1 MGQLLHKQ
9 KHTQQHIIMT
19 QLHQAI
25 QNIQDIIHKYTLK
38 QQQIITLLHSK
49 QHKLHNTSR
58 THHKKLYV
66 LYQKH
71 IQQLQQQIIIHT
83 HYICQIEHMHITY
96 SHVHALKH
104 TQLYL
109 QKQQDIHKLQ
119 HIIQHVHT
127 QLQHIQDVG
136 EDLITDDMEDLSF
149 EAEKELEHMM
159 STFEPLEPPPVSQDA
174 VAHAMVPKM
183 PVVGV
188 NEVRVGQESVV
199 STEPSTLNMP
209 AVPLTVPHVTVQE
222 MPDNSVLLQ

>member
-1 MGQLLHKQ
+1 
-9 KHTQQHIIMT
+9 MT

-49 QHKLHNTSR
+49 QHKIHNTSR

-136 EDLITDDMEDLSF
+136 EL
-149 EAEKELEHMM
+149 
-159 STFEPLEPPPVSQDA
+159 
-174 VAHAMVPKM
+174 
-183 PVVGV
+183 
-188 NEVRVGQESVV
+188 
-199 STEPSTLNMP
+199 LNY
-209 AVPLTVPHVTVQE
+209 
-222 MPDNSVLLQ
+222 SVLLYLFFHWFVCFYVASRKLCPRGIPRLFTGRDSINGPCGDHNGSHLDKGKYLTNMVQILH